1 MTWATPER
9 RLRLTWELALISFL
23 ALGLYGL
30 SWLALAFRGWRV
42 AWECLSRGMTKSPL
56 SLPSPHGW
64 GEGWGEGRAHWSLA
78 HWSLV
83 ILSRGSTFRS

>member
-1 MTWATPER
+1 MTWAAPER

-42 AWECLSRGMTKSPL
+42 AWECLSRGMVKSPL
-56 SLPSPHGW
+56 SLPTV
-64 GEGWGEGRAHWSLA
+64 GERDGVRGEPIGHWLIG
-78 HWSLV
+78 HLK
-83 ILSRGSTFRS
+83 